1 MVDVAQTP
9 TLGYMEL
16 VQQRDARTLL
26 PIVQQPKVI
35 YLAKPVSSDKV
46 FFSADY
52 ISFVCI

>member
-35 YLAKPVSSDKV
+35 YLAKPVLSDKV